1 MTSIPARGARLPRR
15 ERRESLLSAARQVFV
30 ESGYHVA
37 AMDEIARR
45 AGVTKPVLYQHFG
58 SKQELYLAV
67 FDAGVEDVIGAVGKG
82 LKSSPDNRSR
92 VAATMDAYLGFMGQE
107 DAVYRLVFE
116 SDLVNL
122 PAVRDRIE
130 RVNAQCAEMVSEV
143 IAEDTG
149 LSAEESS
156 LLAYGL
162 IGLAQTAARQ
172 WLRSPGGTGRDDTAH
187 LLAALAWRGIS
198 GFPKS
203 RAPGDPG
210 AAP

>member
-1 MTSIPARGARLPRR
+1 VTIPPARGARLPRR
-15 ERRESLLSAARQVFV
+15 ERRESLLAAAREVFV
-30 ESGYHVA
+30 ESGYHAA
-37 AMDEIARR
+37 AMDEIASR

-67 FDAGVEDVIGAVGKG
+67 FDEGVQDVVASVGKG
-82 LKSSPDNRSR
+82 LQSSPDNRSR
-92 VAATMDAYLGFMGQE
+92 VAATMDAYIGFMAQD

-116 SDLVNL
+116 SDLANL
-122 PAVRDRIE
+122 PPVRERIE
-130 RVNAQCAEMVSEV
+130 RVNAACAEMVSEV

-172 WLRSPGGTGRDDTAH
+172 WLRRPEGMDRPAAAH
-187 LLAALAWRGIS
+187 LLASLAWRGIS
-198 GFPKS
+198 GFPKHP
-203 RAPGDPG
+203 AQHGG
-210 AAP
+210 ATA

>member
-1 MTSIPARGARLPRR
+1 MTSAPARGARLPRR
-15 ERRESLLSAARQVFV
+15 ERRESLLTAAREVFV
-30 ESGYHVA
+30 ESGYHAA

-67 FDAGVEDVIGAVGKG
+67 FDAGVEDVIAAVGKG
-82 LKSSPDNRSR
+82 LQSSPDNRSR
-92 VAATMDAYLGFMGQE
+92 VAATMDAYLGFMAQE

-116 SDLVNL
+116 SDLANL

-130 RVNAQCAEMVSEV
+130 RVNAQCAQMVSQV

-149 LSAEESS
+149 LSPDESC

-172 WLRSPGGTGRDDTAH
+172 WLRSSVAIDRADAGH
-187 LLAALAWRGIS
+187 LLASLAWRGIS
-198 GFPKS
+198 GFPKNNS
-203 RAPGDPG
+203 QEQAG